1 MTDTPDYRRA
11 FSLLMLVVG
20 VAMLG
25 WTIPFAIANYQ
36 LDDCTTTLQA
46 RLDAIKAKIN
56 DAQGANRP
64 R

>member
-11 FSLLMLVVG
+11 FSLLMLVVA

-25 WTIPFAIANYQ
+25 WTIPFTIANYQ